1 MKPCRATEFYRRKI
15 ATHCASKRRG
25 EGVLWPNFGG
35 VEESSSERVNPKAVV
50 RRITGTQGKAAQ
62 LQCFTT
68 GKGKTFG
75 LG

>member
-1 MKPCRATEFYRRKI
+1 MKPCRATEFYRPKI
-15 ATHCASKRRG
+15 APHCANKRRG
-25 EGVLWPNFGG
+25 ESRASADRGG
-35 VEESSSERVNPKAVV
+35 LEGSYSERIDPKAVV
-50 RRITGTQGKAAQ
+50 RRITGTEGKAAQ